1 MDINIYIK
9 IVIMIPDA
17 YLVRCIQAQAQ
28 TAYNVEEQTTTTE
41 PKDTP
46 PKQKV
51 TKYMCKNEDLICI
64 GMCIKQQHLH

>member
-41 PKDTP
+41 PKDAP
-46 PKQKV
+46 PFQKWR
-51 TKYMCKNEDLICI
+51 KLLDL
-64 GMCIKQQHLH
+64 